1 MAKRILVPVDSSD
14 QAPVACAFAA
24 EEHPDA
30 TIVLLHVIN
39 PAEAGYSAEAS
50 IPSFSEEWYETQK
63 ATAEDLLDDLEG
75 EVTEAGVESVERVVE
90 VGRPTKV
97 IVEYADDHDINQIVM
112 GSHGRSGMSRI
123 LLGSVAEIVVRR
135 ASVPVTV
142 VR

>member
-14 QAPVACAFAA
+14 QATVACAFAA

-50 IPSFSEEWYETQK
+50 IPSFSEEWYEKQK
-63 ATAEDLLDDLEG
+63 ATAEDLLDDLES
-75 EVTEAGVESVERVVE
+75 EVTEAGVESVERAIE

-97 IVEYADDHDINQIVM
+97 IVEHADDHDINQIVM

-135 ASVPVTV
+135 ATIPVTV